1 MSGKEV
7 HELIL
12 GPITCHAWNADRT
25 QLAISPNNNDVHIY
39 KLAAGKWTRTHVLK
53 EHGSRVTGVDWGTKT
68 NRLVT
73 CGADR
78 NAYVWTY
85 DQKANKWE
93 PVLVILRI
101 NRAATCVK
109 WSPEENKFAVGSGA
123 RLISICYFE
132 DDQNWWVSKHIKK
145 PIRSTVLSVDWHPNN
160 ILVAA
165 GCADFKTRVFSAYVK
180 EVEGKPSATV
190 WGKKMTFGNLMSEFS
205 NGGGGW
211 VHGVS
216 FSASGN
222 KLAWVGHD
230 SSVSVA
236 DASQE
241 MAVATLKCV
250 FRPFLC
256 CLWLTENSL
265 VVAGHDCWP
274 ALVNHS
280 DQGKLTFVEKL
291 DTESSKKAAGAI
303 SAMDKFRTLDQKATT
318 EAVKTSINFV
328 HQNTITNITVHSRT
342 GSEISKFTTTGVDGR
357 LVNWSVKSLESAI
370 AGLKIH

>member
-1 MSGKEV
+1 MSVKEI
-7 HELIL
+7 HELIV

-25 QLAISPNNNDVHIY
+25 QVAVAPNNNDVHIY
-39 KLAAGKWTRTHVLK
+39 KLDKGKWTCIHELK
-53 EHGSRVTGVDWGTKT
+53 EHGSRVTGIDWAAKT

-85 DQKANKWE
+85 NKGETKWE

-132 DDQNWWVSKHIKK
+132 IDQNWWVSKHIKK

-165 GCADFKTRVFSAYVK
+165 GCADFKSRVFSAYVK
-180 EVEGKPSATV
+180 EIEGKPSATV
-190 WGKKMTFGNLMSEFS
+190 WGKKMTFGNLMAEFS

-211 VHGVS
+211 VHGIS

-222 KLAWVGHD
+222 KLAWIGHD
-230 SSVSVA
+230 SSISVA
-236 DASQE
+236 DASQD
-241 MAVATLKCV
+241 MSLAVIKCE
-250 FRPFLC
+250 FRPFLT
-256 CLWLTENSL
+256 CLWMTENSL

-274 ALVNHS
+274 ALVDH
-280 DQGKLTFVEKL
+280 DDAGKLVFMQKL
-291 DTESSKKAAGAI
+291 DVDSGKKSAGAL
-303 SAMDKFRTLDQKATT
+303 SAMDKFKTLDQKATT
-318 EAVKTSINFV
+318 EAVKTSVNTV
-328 HQNTITNITVHSRT
+328 HQNSITALTIHSGT
-342 GSEISKFTTTGVDGR
+342 KADATKFTSSGVDGR
-357 LVNWSVKSLESAI
+357 LVVWNIKSLESAI
-370 AGLKIH
+370 SGLKFK